1 MRLTFR
7 RALLIA
13 ALSPLVLT
21 AAGASAT
28 SNPSPSP
35 VVLRV
40 GTATLTLAELQA
52 EIDAVLPLQLAGL
65 GSNDA
70 QIRRAYADQVAVPRL
85 LLAEEARARKLSDT
99 LAVKQQVDRALLQSL
114 EESERA
120 SAAAEVTEAAVK
132 GYFDEHRA
140 ELSHPER
147 IRVFRLLVADRS
159 EAQKLLEKAR
169 KIKDMSE
176 WRALVRDHSLDQA
189 TRLRGG
195 DLGFVHPN
203 GDTEVPSLRAT
214 RELFEAAAK
223 VRDGEL
229 VPELVAEGKH
239 FGIVWRR
246 GSLAPVEARLADHE
260 RRIRQLL
267 IESRTRQALDALV
280 AKRSGDVERR
290 ELAFLDE
297 LTLHVPADP
306 RLPASALLPPA
317 PAKARPAVS
326 AGETGLR

>member
-1 MRLTFR
+1 MTPTFR
-7 RALLIA
+7 HALLCA
-13 ALSPLVLT
+13 LLSPLVLS
-21 AAGASAT
+21 AGGASAT
-28 SNPSPSP
+28 SKPPAGP

-40 GTATLTLAELQA
+40 GTAAVTLAEVQS
-52 EIDAVLPLQLAGL
+52 EIDAVPAMQLQSL

-70 QIRRAYADQVAVPRL
+70 QIRRAYADEVLVPRL
-85 LLAEEARARKLSDT
+85 LLAEEARTRKLSET
-99 LAVKQQVDRALLQSL
+99 LPVKQEIDRALVQAL
-114 EESERA
+114 EHAVRTKV
-120 SAAAEVTEAAVK
+120 SAEITEAAVK
-132 GYFDEHRA
+132 SYFDTHRA
-140 ELSHPER
+140 ELAHPER
-147 IRVFRLLVADRS
+147 IRVFRLLMADRA

-169 KIKDMSE
+169 TIKDMSE
-176 WRALVRDHSLDQA
+176 WRALVRDHSIDQA

-229 VPELVAEGKH
+229 VPELVAEGKQ

-246 GSLAPVEARLADHE
+246 GSLAAVEPQLVDHAA
-260 RRIRQLL
+260 RIRQLL
-267 IESRTRQALDALV
+267 IESRTREALEALV
-280 AKRSGDVERR
+280 TARAAEVERR

-297 LTLHVPADP
+297 LELHVPADP

-326 AGETGLR
+326 ASETGLR

>member
-7 RALLIA
+7 RALSIA
-13 ALSPLVLT
+13 VLAPLGFA

-28 SNPSPSP
+28 SEPPRSP

-40 GTATLTLAELQA
+40 GTASLTLAELQA
-52 EIDAVLPLQLAGL
+52 ELQSLLPFQLAGL

-70 QIRRAYADQVAVPRL
+70 EIRRAYADKVAVPRL
-85 LLAEEARARKLSDT
+85 LLAEEARVQKLEET
-99 LAVKQQVDRALLQSL
+99 PTVRQRVDRALVQAL
-114 EESERA
+114 EEAERA
-120 SAAAEVTEAAVK
+120 NAATGVTEAAVK
-132 GYFDEHRA
+132 SYFDEHRA

-147 IRVFRLLVADRS
+147 IRIFRLLVADRA
-159 EAQKLLEKAR
+159 EAQKLLEKAK
-169 KIKDMSE
+169 KIKDMAE
-176 WRALVRDHSLDQA
+176 WRSLVRDHSIDQA

-203 GDTEVPSLRAT
+203 GDTDVPSLRAT
-214 RELFEAAAK
+214 RELFDAATT

-246 GSLAPVEARLADHE
+246 GSLAAIEPELADHE
-260 RRIRQLL
+260 PRIRHLL

-280 AKRSGDVERR
+280 AQRSSEVERADLALLA
-290 ELAFLDE
+290 ELQLR
-297 LTLHVPADP
+297 VPADP
-306 RLPASALLPPA
+306 RLAGSALLPP
-317 PAKARPAVS
+317 PALKARPDVR
-326 AGETGLR
+326 AGEAGLR